1 MSLYTVDDKYE
12 SNWETRV
19 FWKYAASK
27 GVSGTPTAFIN
38 GVMLD
43 NLPSTVDEWLAVL
56 NDVKDSQYRPKHK
69 YL

>member
-56 NDVKDSQYRPKHK
+56 NDVKDSQYRTKHK

>member
-1 MSLYTVDDKYE
+1 MSLYTVNDKYE

-56 NDVKDSQYRPKHK
+56 NDVKDSQYRTKHK

>member
-43 NLPSTVDEWLAVL
+43 NLPSTVDEWLGVL